1 MTAGPDRRDLL
12 ISEDLMLLLL
22 PESGKIP
29 EITPGLESALTGALL
44 VDLAEAGFIDIL
56 PGSDPASPFV
66 RPAEVPRPTD
76 PMFVNAI
83 ALLGQKERP
92 LSSALPILLPRLDD
106 VLLVRLGNHGI
117 LHHRSSRFLGLFPTS
132 SWQVLDPAPE
142 ERLRAEIGAVLD
154 GGESVDVRTGTII
167 ALLHGAEAARQ
178 ISPPLTWDDK
188 VAQQVAMA
196 AWASAPIR
204 DILEA
209 ATASAK
215 HTTETASAISDSA
228 TGARVA
234 RASTWPDT

>member
-1 MTAGPDRRDLL
+1 MTAGPDRRKLL

-22 PESGKIP
+22 PESGKVP

-56 PGSDPASPFV
+56 PGSDPATPFV
-66 RPAEVPRPTD
+66 RPTEVPRPTD

-117 LHHRSSRFLGLFPTS
+117 LEHRSSRFLGLFPTS
-132 SWQVLDPAPE
+132 SWKVLDPAPE
-142 ERLRAEIGAVLD
+142 DLLRTEIGAVLD
-154 GGESVDVRTGTII
+154 GGESIDVRTGTII
-167 ALLHGAEAARQ
+167 ALLHGAEAAGQ
-178 ISPPLTWDDK
+178 VSPPLTWDDK
-188 VAQQVAMA
+188 VAQQVAMG
-196 AWASAPIR
+196 AWASTPVR
-204 DILEA
+204 DILEV
-209 ATASAK
+209 ATASAR
-215 HTTETASAISDSA
+215 HTSAPASATSDSA

-234 RASTWPDT
+234 RASAGPDD

>member
-66 RPAEVPRPTD
+66 RPAAVPRPTD

-106 VLLVRLGNHGI
+106 VLLVRLGNH
-117 LHHRSSRFLGLFPTS
+117 GLFPTS